1 MRPLASVLPEL
12 DSGPTFSSSRIS
24 EKVEIVS
31 AGSDQED
38 NEILYRLYVYRLI
51 DPPSFA
57 RLGV

>member
-1 MRPLASVLPEL
+1 VLPEL
-12 DSGPTFSSSRIS
+12 DSGPTSSSSRIS